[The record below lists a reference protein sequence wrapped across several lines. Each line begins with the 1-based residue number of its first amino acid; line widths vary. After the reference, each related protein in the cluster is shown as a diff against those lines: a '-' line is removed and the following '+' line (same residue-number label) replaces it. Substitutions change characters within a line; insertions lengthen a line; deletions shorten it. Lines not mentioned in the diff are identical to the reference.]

1 MAERIDLFKSNLGDK
16 NQTKEIKVGMGKKE
30 NWDVKSSSLSCSFE
44 NYFIKENDNAI
55 KGEGGEG
62 VG

>member
-16 NQTKEIKVGMGKKE
+16 NQTREIKVGMGKKE
-30 NWDVKSSSLSCSFE
+30 NWDIKESNIACNFR
-44 NYFIKENDNAI
+44 NYFIE

-62 VG
+62 AG

>member
-16 NQTKEIKVGMGKKE
+16 NQTREIKVGMGKKE
-30 NWDVKSSSLSCSFE
+30 NWDIKPSTLDCNFR
-44 NYFIKENDNAI
+44 NYFLQENDTTV